1 MAYTVD
7 RVIEATGSVGAVSRV
22 RTAFQRLNTDEKL
35 GLLWSLYTNMGQ
47 AITPAAPGAAR
58 MQFAAG
64 LLEQVRA
71 MAAEEQLQ
79 FMRDLINERNTP
91 ETRAYG
97 VLSSNTKLAFW
108 YQLAQWMDDG
118 SVIPVPASYR
128 LSGAAVDAFGAIAA
142 LDFGQQITLLRQIVV
157 GMGVDPLAF

>member
-7 RVIEATGSVGAVSRV
+7 RMIEATGSVGAVSRV

-71 MAAEEQLQ
+71 MAAEVVVAIHL
-79 FMRDLINERNTP
+79 
-91 ETRAYG
+91 G
-97 VLSSNTKLAFW
+97 V
-108 YQLAQWMDDG
+108 
-118 SVIPVPASYR
+118 
-128 LSGAAVDAFGAIAA
+128 
-142 LDFGQQITLLRQIVV
+142 
-157 GMGVDPLAF
+157 